1 MEISRRPTPPTGLR
15 RAAFRA
21 PIRLYRMG
29 LGALV
34 PSRLLLLNHIGR
46 VSGQP
51 RQVVIEVVEHERS
64 SGSYIV
70 CSGFGPN
77 AQWYR
82 NLLAHPEVTIQVGA
96 RRLPVT
102 AEPLNAE
109 EGGAF
114 MAGYAARHPRAA
126 RKLVKFMGFTVDGT
140 LADYRAAGR
149 ELPFVRLA
157 PRGALR

>member
-1 MEISRRPTPPTGLR
+1 MEITRRPTPPTGLR
-15 RAAFRA
+15 RALFRA
-21 PIRLYRMG
+21 PIRLYRLG

-46 VSGQP
+46 VSGQQ

-64 SGSYIV
+64 TGSYIV
-70 CSGFGPN
+70 CSGFGPK

-82 NLLAHPEVTIQVGA
+82 NLLAHPDVTIQVGA
-96 RRLPVT
+96 RRLAVT
-102 AEPLNAE
+102 AQPLSAE

-126 RKLVKFMGFTVDGT
+126 RKLVKFMGFRVDGT
-140 LADYRAAGR
+140 
-149 ELPFVRLA
+149 
-157 PRGALR
+157 